1 MYIGQNKLIIPVK
14 EKFEVLFQKNLNNV
28 IPVIPFLFKVHIIFL
43 TYVIHAL
50 AIEVSCLISLLFR

>member
-14 EKFEVLFQKNLNNV
+14 EKFEVLFQKNLND
-28 IPVIPFLFKVHIIFL
+28 VIPFLFKVHIIFL

>member
-14 EKFEVLFQKNLNNV
+14 EKFEVLFKKNLNNV

-43 TYVIHAL
+43 TYVIHEL

>member
-28 IPVIPFLFKVHIIFL
+28 IPVIPFLFKGCIRFL
-43 TYVIHAL
+43 SKSHDT
-50 AIEVSCLISLLFR
+50 